1 MLRFGSPY
9 HTMQV
14 CLLVYGVFTL
24 IETGEIALHCSF
36 CNSGKK
42 KNMCDKNNNCYQ
54 SLLMNSTC
62 NKKITNLGVNSP
74 KGDLK
79 FKNKY
84 LLTMKLGIISSV

>member
-62 NKKITNLGVNSP
+62 QKK
-74 KGDLK
+74 KK
-79 FKNKY
+79 
-84 LLTMKLGIISSV
+84 LTYG